1 MAWVMVKDGADAETV
16 WQYDNSATGS
26 DTYSDAQGTI
36 SGGIRSFTLP
46 GGNEQKTYIKSR
58 TEADL
63 VERGELS
70 KDFYDAQVG

>member
-1 MAWVMVKDGADAETV
+1 MAWAFVAGSNDIWK
-16 WQYDNSATGS
+16 YDNAAVAA
-26 DTYSDAQGTI
+26 DTYSDANGTI
-36 SGGIRSFTLP
+36 ASGIRTFTFA
-46 GGNEQKTYIKSR
+46 GGNVQKTYIKSR